1 MQNGNIFSFDK
12 PLPSLLKCDAL
23 STMYSKGPE
32 YEDVHIF
39 KSAVDGHFTS
49 FTRLFFPFA
58 YSESYSRKED
68 WKKRSEVLKKI
79 VTSNSKIELIAFK
92 CVT

>member
-1 MQNGNIFSFDK
+1 METSFH
-12 PLPSLLKCDAL
+12 LISLSPSLLKCDAL
-23 STMYSKGPE
+23 RTMYSKGPE

-49 FTRLFFPFA
+49 FTRLFFPFS
-58 YSESYSRKED
+58 YSESYGRKD

-79 VTSNSKIELIAFK
+79 VTSNSKSELIAFK